1 MGMRSLP
8 FFKGKKGYQFAGGG
22 ITSDG
27 GGGAIEPATT
37 EKLGGVIVGGGLSV
51 TSNGLLSFA
60 RTFGLEFDTGLKTH
74 DNKTIYGVY
83 YTFTVHMNNGENS
96 VSIGEIAG
104 RTSNIVDIFG
114 YIEDREEHHRYK
126 INDWGMTNG
135 HSVALGFNAK
145 WGSGD
150 GDFHALL
157 LYTKIN

>member
-1 MGMRSLP
+1 MRSLP

-37 EKLGGVIVGGGLSV
+37 ETLGGVIVGGGLSV

-60 RTFGLEFDTGLKTH
+60 RTFGEEFDTGLKTH
-74 DNKTIYGVY
+74 DNKTIYGKY
-83 YTFTVHMNNGENS
+83 YTYGVSISSGDNS
-96 VSIGEIAG
+96 VPIGEIAG

-126 INDWGMTNG
+126 IYDWAMANNRT
-135 HSVALGFNAK
+135 VALRFNSK
-145 WGSGD
+145 WSNGG

-157 LYTKIN
+157 LYTKTN